1 LTESPKPNSYEE
13 LYTRNWPIIP
23 KEVQI
28 RLSSLRI
35 AVAGCGSTGGAFI
48 EGAIRAG
55 IQNFQMCDN
64 GSYEVSNLNR
74 QLVSQKQVG
83 VNKAVAYKNKIFDIN
98 PSATIKTWDSGLSL
112 ANMDE
117 FLADTDFL
125 FDAVDV
131 TTSSGMDM
139 KLHLHEAAARKKIP
153 TGSALDLGY
162 TQWLQSYNY
171 QDGVPALGGKL
182 ADARKAK
189 TPLKAL
195 ILGFS
200 PVEEL
205 PLEISDELIR
215 LLENPDANA
224 CQLAC
229 VCFLL
234 AGMVTPYLISFVKK
248 QKLPALVA
256 IDLMKYFESE
266 DESST
271 RNFLCRQSHVRLREI
286 LSSLP

>member
-1 LTESPKPNSYEE
+1 MTENPKQVSYDE

-23 KEVQI
+23 KDTQG
-28 RLSSLRI
+28 RFSSLRI
-35 AVAGCGSTGGAFI
+35 AVAGCGSTGGAFV

-55 IQNFQMCDN
+55 IQNFHLCDN
-64 GSYEVSNLNR
+64 GSYEISNLNR

-83 VNKAVAYKNKIFDIN
+83 VNKAAAYGTKIFEIN
-98 PSATIKTWDSGLSL
+98 PSAKTKIWDSGLSL
-112 ANMDE
+112 TNMDE
-117 FLADTDFL
+117 FLNDIDFL

-131 TTSSGMDM
+131 TTASGMEM
-139 KLHLHEAAARKKIP
+139 KLHLHEMAARKKIP

-171 QDGVPALGGKL
+171 QDGIPALGGRL
-182 ADARKAK
+182 AEARRVK

-215 LLENPDANA
+215 LLENPDTNA

-234 AGMVTPYLISFVKK
+234 AGMVTPYLSYFVKK
-248 QKLPALVA
+248 QKLPPLVA
-256 IDLMKYFESE
+256 IDLIKYFESE
-266 DESST
+266 DERGT
-271 RNFLCRQSHVRLREI
+271 RNFLCKESHSRLREI